1 MPEKRPRNIHEIINR
16 FDQTF
21 GHSHMEMR
29 VFDVSMNRIFLQV
42 TYEKDRII
50 EPDMAWGVCTNTHC
64 NKPANLSA
72 VATLQLETDAGSP
85 RLSLHRDGLHV
96 NSYTMPHIGMVREFE
111 RAMAA
116 GGMGGYGDVALGRSL
131 HAQAVAMYNERLEY
145 MTRLANEFARTKNI
159 RPYVLTA
166 DTREGQFQEIMREIS
181 CLTDIG
187 RYLLFQTDRNGRII
201 TQDSHREEA
210 AAA

>member
-50 EPDMAWGVCTNTHC
+50 DPDMAWGVCTNTHC

>member
-1 MPEKRPRNIHEIINR
+1 MAEKRPRNIHEIINR
-16 FDQTF
+16 FDQIF

-50 EPDMAWGVCTNTHC
+50 EPDMAWGICANTHC

-96 NSYTMPHIGMVREFE
+96 NS
-111 RAMAA
+111 
-116 GGMGGYGDVALGRSL
+116 
-131 HAQAVAMYNERLEY
+131 
-145 MTRLANEFARTKNI
+145 
-159 RPYVLTA
+159 
-166 DTREGQFQEIMREIS
+166 
-181 CLTDIG
+181 
-187 RYLLFQTDRNGRII
+187 
-201 TQDSHREEA
+201 
-210 AAA
+210 

>member
-1 MPEKRPRNIHEIINR
+1 MAEKRPRNIHEIINR
-16 FDQTF
+16 FDQIF

-50 EPDMAWGVCTNTHC
+50 EPDMAWGICANTHC

-96 NSYTMPHIGMVREFE
+96 NSYTMPHIGMVQEFK

-116 GGMGGYGDVALGRSL
+116 GGMTGYGDVALGRSL
-131 HAQAVAMYNERLEY
+131 QAQAVAMYNRRLEY
-145 MTRLANEFARTKNI
+145 MTRLANEFARTGNI

-166 DTREGQFQEIMREIS
+166 DTREGQFQEIMHEIN

-187 RYLLFQTDRNGRII
+187 RYLLFQTDRNGRIN
-201 TQDSHREEA
+201 TQDSHREESA
-210 AAA
+210 AA